1 MSHESA
7 AGRVM
12 SITTAFD
19 QPARPFLASVAPV
32 PTVTSPALMRK
43 VEALRGLALFAGT
56 PEADLLRLAEASLL
70 RRFERGRTLLRSGMT
85 DDCVILVEGRAK
97 TTMPRGVAC
106 GEFALSILE
115 AGDIASE
122 CCWVQQKSPELG
134 ETVALEQSAAL
145 FLPRRSLEAL
155 LTRNARVALQ
165 FLTAISTKLR
175 RVIEIAAQNS
185 CLEVGDR
192 LYRRLV
198 ELSQSR
204 GRNVKDGLLI
214 EHGLYQSELAAGIG
228 ASREAVNRQLATWRD
243 QGLVEPGRRFVLVK
257 DPRGLSMSVSAAV
270 RGSGFDGTGSDG
282 LVES

>member
-1 MSHESA
+1 MS
-7 AGRVM
+7 
-12 SITTAFD
+12 TTIAFD
-19 QPARPFLASVAPV
+19 HHPRPFLASVAPAT
-32 PTVTSPALMRK
+32 PVTSPALLRK
-43 VEALRGLALFAGT
+43 IEALRGLALFAGT
-56 PEADLLRLAEASLL
+56 PEADLMRLAEASLL

-106 GEFALSILE
+106 GEFALNILE

-122 CCWVQQKSPELG
+122 CCWVHSKSPELG
-134 ETVALEQSAAL
+134 ETVALEQSTAL

-155 LTRNARVALQ
+155 LQRNARVALQ
-165 FLTAISTKLR
+165 FLTAIATKLR
-175 RVIEIAAQNS
+175 RVVEMAAQNS

-192 LYRRLV
+192 LYRRIV

-204 GRNVKDGLLI
+204 GRVVKDGLLI

-243 QGLVEPGRRFVLVK
+243 QGHIEPGRRFVLVK
-257 DPRGLSMSVSAAV
+257 DPRGLAMAVSASV
-270 RGSGFDGTGSDG
+270 RGTGFGSLDEP
-282 LVES
+282 VR